1 MRSTNNYNTKRA
13 IVQSVALTA
22 IFFMTGILVA
32 TLIPFPYWLV
42 VFIAIIVVIT
52 AVIGTTKICNWMV
65 GAFNDDEQDGN
76 NYADITN
83 NNKIRV
89 NFYCSNCGKKHSE
102 TFCPNCGSKVKRVAF

>member
-1 MRSTNNYNTKRA
+1 MRSTNNSNTKRA

-52 AVIGTTKICNWMV
+52 AVIGATKIGNWTV
-65 GAFNDDEQDGN
+65 GAAFNDNEQDDN
-76 NYADITN
+76 NYADST

>member
-1 MRSTNNYNTKRA
+1 MRGTNANTKRT

-22 IFFMTGILVA
+22 IFFMTGILLA

-76 NYADITN
+76 NYADTT